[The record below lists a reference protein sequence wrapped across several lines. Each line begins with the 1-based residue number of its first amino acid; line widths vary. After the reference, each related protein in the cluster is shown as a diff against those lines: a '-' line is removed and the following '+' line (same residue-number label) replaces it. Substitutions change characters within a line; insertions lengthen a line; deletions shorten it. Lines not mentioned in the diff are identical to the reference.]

1 MSTTSSQQYY
11 ARLGKRMR
19 ALREAAGLSQAALGA
34 RLDRSP
40 SAIDRYEM
48 GQRRIPLSDLV
59 RLSDVLRVPLDA
71 LLGHPAGVRRPRAPE
86 PTRPAAAR
94 EISAEHRRLLRALD
108 RRLAYPAAHAPGGR
122 VAEPASAYASA
133 VASVTDKRLREWAAH
148 AGLTST
154 AGAAALRRYAEL
166 VVDGIT
172 RARTR

>member
-1 MSTTSSQQYY
+1 MSTPSSHEYY

-59 RLSDVLRVPLDA
+59 RLCDVLNVPLDA
-71 LLGHPAGVRRPRAPE
+71 FLGPTANRRRARAPL
-86 PTRPAAAR
+86 PAAPR

-108 RRLAYPAAHAPGGR
+108 RRLAYPAAHAPGGG
-122 VAEPASAYASA
+122 VAETASDYADV
-133 VASVTDKRLREWAAH
+133 VASVSDTRLRAWAA
-148 AGLTST
+148 
-154 AGAAALRRYAEL
+154 R
-166 VVDGIT
+166 
-172 RARTR
+172 